1 MFGDFFNH
9 SNGSK
14 WWGPAKYA
22 FLISSLMNA
31 VLAIYGYIKAKSN
44 SGLFAVIFLVSTSV
58 IYIKTL
64 TASCLKTSKCGIL
77 AALEIAGVLLYIVI
91 IGVAAIYGLEGLLK
105 KGEAFEEDY
114 EEEEL

>member
-14 WWGPAKYA
+14 WWGTAKYA

-31 VLAIYGYIKAKSN
+31 VLAINGYIKAKAN
-44 SGLFAVIFLVSTSV
+44 SGLFAVLFLVSTSI

-64 TASCLKTSKCGIL
+64 TASCLKTSKCGTL
-77 AALEIAGVLLYIVI
+77 AILEIAGVIFYIVS
-91 IGVAAIYGLEGLLK
+91 IGVAAIYGLEGLLRK
-105 KGEAFEEDY
+105 DDGFEEDY
-114 EEEEL
+114 EEEL